1 MAEKKGIP
9 LTSVAGF
16 PANVAAKLAELWITT
31 AEELAGAAV
40 QEDGLAGLAGFT
52 GLDEAEMTRLVELAQ
67 AALPPSVSFAP
78 GDIDRHGLGALDE
91 PPTEPP
97 GEEPARFAPLPPA
110 VDLHGRDAIDL
121 LQERFEVVLH
131 LQARHVRRLRRPD
144 GVGHDREG
152 CDVEALNGRVLDI
165 ER

>member
-1 MAEKKGIP
+1 MMAEKKGIP

-16 PANVAAKLAELWITT
+16 PADVAARLAGLWITT

-78 GDIDRHGLGALDE
+78 GDIDLMDWALWMSLQL
-91 PPTEPP
+91 TPP
-97 GEEPARFAPLPPA
+97 GEEPARFAPLPPC
-110 VDLHGRDAIDL
+110 R
-121 LQERFEVVLH
+121 
-131 LQARHVRRLRRPD
+131 
-144 GVGHDREG
+144 
-152 CDVEALNGRVLDI
+152 
-165 ER
+165 